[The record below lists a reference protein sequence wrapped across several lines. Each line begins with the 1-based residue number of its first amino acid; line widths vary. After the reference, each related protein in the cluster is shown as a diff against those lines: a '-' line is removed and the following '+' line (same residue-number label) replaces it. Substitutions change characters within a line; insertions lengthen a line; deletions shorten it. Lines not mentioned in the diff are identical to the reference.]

1 MVVKRIFRPVANFG
15 QHALIIC
22 FTFRKTITMF
32 GLDGQAWM
40 NCGPP
45 GTRSTS
51 VQRSFVIYV
60 CRLDLMQMYLKRTFI
75 FKSYDLTSFFCQ
87 ILIHGKF
94 NKLEVF

>member
-1 MVVKRIFRPVANFG
+1 MYIIGKKKWLAMVVKRAFRPVANFG
-15 QHALIIC
+15 EQAVSIC

-51 VQRSFVIYV
+51 VQ
-60 CRLDLMQMYLKRTFI
+60 
-75 FKSYDLTSFFCQ
+75 
-87 ILIHGKF
+87 
-94 NKLEVF
+94 